1 MDDTPMTGIAM
12 KNRIFAV
19 ISILLM
25 LFIITRAA
33 AQEREGKEENASQ
46 IEHLQATATTVIDIP
61 TAYTIDRGSYAM
73 NVFLY
78 DQGGLEMKGYV
89 GVHDNIYFGIS
100 FDIRHAL
107 GGENPIPQ
115 IPGAVAKIKLVDGF
129 TYVPAIAIGYDSFY
143 EGKSG
148 HLDNARSFYNKL
160 MNGPYFAF
168 VNPYVYFYRKNVKK
182 DLYYNDYN
190 KMLCGPYIAF
200 TIPIYLFKSEQ
211 FIVWGVR
218 MPVQPRFKPKE
229 SSYYFGLD
237 IPLGRYFRIKAE
249 LERVYWDFRRPEEWS
264 VNVGARVV
272 FFDQLGIEFALLIEA
287 GERLN
292 RVLKIEYHGDF

>member
-1 MDDTPMTGIAM
+1 MTGIAM
-12 KNRIFAV
+12 KYRIFV
-19 ISILLM
+19 ILCC
-25 LFIITRAA
+25 LFFYTLAA
-33 AQEREGKEENASQ
+33 AQERERPDESKSQ
-46 IEHLQATATTVIDIP
+46 IEHLQSTATTVVNMP
-61 TAYTIDRGSYAM
+61 TAYTVDRASYSLD
-73 NVFLY
+73 VFLY
-78 DQGGLEMKGYV
+78 DQGGLEFKGYV

-107 GGENPIPQ
+107 GGENPVPQ

-129 TYVPAIAIGYDSFY
+129 RYVPAIAIGYDSFY

-148 HLDNARSFYNKL
+148 HIDNARSFYNKL

-168 VNPYVYFYRKNVKK
+168 INPFVYLYRKNEKK

-200 TIPIYLFKSEQ
+200 TIPIYLFNSEQ

-218 MPVQPRFKPKE
+218 MPVQPKFKPKE
-229 SSYYFGLD
+229 TSYYFGLD
-237 IPLGRYFRIKAE
+237 IPLGRYFRIKTG
-249 LERVYWDFRRPEEWS
+249 LERVYWDFRRPEEWTVS
-264 VNVGARVV
+264 CGARVV

-287 GERLN
+287 GEQLN

>member
-1 MDDTPMTGIAM
+1 MTGIAM
-12 KNRIFAV
+12 KFRIFV
-19 ISILLM
+19 IISILSIHSLA
-25 LFIITRAA
+25 L
-33 AQEREGKEENASQ
+33 AQEREIPEKSSSQ
-46 IEHLQATATTVIDIP
+46 IEHLQTTATTVLDMP
-61 TAYTIDRGSYAM
+61 TAYTIERGSYSL

-100 FDIRHAL
+100 LDIRHAL
-107 GGENPIPQ
+107 GGENPIPR

-129 TYVPAIAIGYDSFY
+129 KYVPAIAIGYDSFY

-148 HLDNARSFYNKL
+148 QIDNSRSFYNKL
-160 MNGPYFAF
+160 MNGPYFVF
-168 VNPYVYFYRKNVKK
+168 INPYVYLYRKNVRK

-190 KMLCGPYIAF
+190 KMICGPYIAF

-218 MPVQPRFKPKE
+218 MPVQPQFKPKE

-249 LERVYWDFRRPEEWS
+249 LERVYWDFRRPQEWS
-264 VNVGARVV
+264 VNCGARVV
-272 FFDQLGIEFALLIEA
+272 FFDQLGIEFALLIES